1 MVTHGLVE
9 AAHFADRIVLMKDGR
24 IVQTGS
30 FEDLTQRPADSF
42 VTRFVSAQRRLT
54 ETNA

>member
-1 MVTHGLVE
+1 
-9 AAHFADRIVLMKDGR
+9 MKDGR

-30 FEDLTQRPADSF
+30 FEDLQQRPADSF
-42 VTRFVSAQRRLT
+42 VTRFVAAQRRLT